1 MTGTPET
8 GGAGA
13 EADAA
18 RGAAAASGV
27 PEPRTDIPGAGL
39 VGGPGDAT
47 AAGSSPA
54 AGQRADRPDVPAD
67 PPTDPGG
74 RLAGPPPESPA
85 DQAGQEPDLPPD
97 QSSPEPDPLA
107 DLGTDQA
114 TPEPDSLA
122 DPGTDQTSQ
131 EPDLLA
137 DPGTEQATPEPGSLA
152 DADTDQASPEP
163 DPLADPR
170 TVQAGQEP
178 DLPPDPGTDQASPE
192 PDSLADPDTDQGGP
206 GPDRPGEPPT
216 DPAAAGAGIAP
227 QTVVDPVPARAG
239 EPRHIP
245 DGHLLSNRY
254 RLAERIATGGM
265 GEVWRGTD
273 ELLGRPVAVK
283 LLSAAHASDEQFR
296 ARFRAEARYAGS
308 LSHPGIARVYD
319 YGESAAGSGD
329 DDQPMT
335 GVAYLVMELV
345 EGQALS
351 AVLARGERM
360 TAEATLDI
368 VAQAAH
374 ALAAAHRAGIVHR
387 DVKPGNLLITPD
399 GQVKVTDFG
408 IARAALAA
416 HLTQSGMVIGTAQY
430 VSPEQATARPVTA
443 ATDVYSLGVV
453 AYECLA
459 GRPPFT
465 AETALALALAHVN
478 DRPPQLPDDV
488 PPQVAALVGQMMAKD
503 PAGRPA
509 SAQVVADR
517 ATALKDT
524 SLSGEGAW
532 ATGSA
537 ELADPAAWYRDPG
550 PASPA
555 VRAAGT
561 APMARAGARRPRSRR
576 SAALVLTT
584 GVVAAVVAGV
594 IAVLVVSR
602 HPATASTSP
611 PVTSSPVHRSA
622 RPSPTIY
629 RQPGIVDQT
638 TPRPQRALPPPPR
651 TRHAPTPTK
660 SATPSSTPSSPASSS
675 PPPTTT
681 SPSPTGTPT
690 PTPSGTASPG
700 ETTQPAAQQGV
711 LAANTMTQDG

>member
-1 MTGTPET
+1 M
-8 GGAGA
+8 A
-13 EADAA
+13 
-18 RGAAAASGV
+18 
-27 PEPRTDIPGAGL
+27 
-39 VGGPGDAT
+39 GGPGDAT
-47 AAGSSPA
+47 SAGGSPA
-54 AGQRADRPDVPAD
+54 AGQQAAEPDAPAD

-74 RLAGPPPESPA
+74 TPAGPPPESPA
-85 DQAGQEPDLPPD
+85 DQAGREPGLAQDPGTD
-97 QSSPEPDPLA
+97 QASQEPDPLA
-107 DLGTDQA
+107 HPGTDQA
-114 TPEPDSLA
+114 GPEPAPLA
-122 DPGTDQTSQ
+122 HPGTD
-131 EPDLLA
+131 
-137 DPGTEQATPEPGSLA
+137 
-152 DADTDQASPEP
+152 
-163 DPLADPR
+163 
-170 TVQAGQEP
+170 QAGQEP
-178 DLPPDPGTDQASPE
+178 GLPPDPGTDQASPE
-192 PDSLADPDTDQGGP
+192 PGPLAHAGTDQANSESDP
-206 GPDRPGEPPT
+206 LT
-216 DPAAAGAGIAP
+216 DPGTDRADIAA
-227 QTVVDPVPARAG
+227 QTLVDPVPALAG
-239 EPRHIP
+239 GPRHIP
-245 DGHLLSNRY
+245 DGHLLSDRY
-254 RLAERIATGGM
+254 LLAERIATGGM

-283 LLSAAHASDEQFR
+283 LLSAAHAADEQFR

-319 YGESAAGSGD
+319 YGESAVGSGD
-329 DDQPMT
+329 DQLMT

-351 AVLARGERM
+351 AILARGERM

-368 VAQAAH
+368 VAQAAQ
-374 ALAAAHRAGIVHR
+374 ALAAAHQAGIVHR

-399 GQVKVTDFG
+399 GQIKITDFG

-443 ATDVYSLGVV
+443 ATDIYSLGVV

-503 PAGRPA
+503 PASRPA

-524 SLSGEGAW
+524 SVSGEGGW

-537 ELADPAAWYRDPG
+537 ELADPSAWYRDPG

-555 VRAAGT
+555 SPASSAAGT
-561 APMARAGARRPRSRR
+561 APMAPAGARRPRSRR
-576 SAALVLTT
+576 SAALVVTT
-584 GVVAAVVAGV
+584 GVAAAAVAGV
-594 IAVLVVSR
+594 IAVVVASR

-611 PVTSSPVHRSA
+611 PATSSPAHQPT
-622 RPSPTIY
+622 RPSPTTY

-638 TPRPQRALPPPPR
+638 TPGPQRAVPPPPR
-651 TRHAPTPTK
+651 TQHAPPTPTR
-660 SATPSSTPSSPASSS
+660 SATPSSPPSSPASSS

-690 PTPSGTASPG
+690 PTPTQTATPG
-700 ETTQPAAQQGV
+700 ETTQPGEQQGV